1 MNHCLH
7 FDKLPRSFSS
17 ESGADQ
23 VPDGNPALNHLGW
36 ECQAV
41 YFPAGV
47 PGCPTQVVN
56 CTALTQPEPGR
67 GAWDKGQGSHNYLS
81 PDTKESDPMERVI
94 RGVERPCHEV

>member
-17 ESGADQ
+17 ESVADQ
-23 VPDGNPALNHLGW
+23 VPDGNPALNHLGG

-67 GAWDKGQGSHNYLS
+67 GAWDKGQGSHNYLA

-94 RGVERPCHEV
+94 RRVERPCHEA